1 MTLQE
6 DLQQLIHLQE
16 VDNHLAKIQEK
27 RVAVNQAISH
37 VREPLT
43 QLERERDGQIEEVRK
58 LREEAR
64 GLELSTQEFSERI
77 QKSQEKLSRIKTQEE
92 YFALQKEIEGMERR
106 KGEDEEKLLKN
117 MELLE
122 TSQNKKDELTA
133 QCTEEEENFQKKRE
147 EMLADS
153 TLFDTQE
160 NELNARREKIIQTI
174 DPRHFAYYNKI
185 FQHKG
190 GPAVVQIIDGNCQG
204 CHMTLPPQLFNDVRK
219 GASIITCSFC
229 NRILYAENQVCQNE
243 S

>member
-16 VDNHLAKIQEK
+16 VDNRLGEIKEK
-27 RVAVNQAISH
+27 RAEVKQAILH

-43 QLERERDGQIEEVRK
+43 QLETERDRQIEEVTK

-64 GLELSTQEFSERI
+64 GLELATQEFTEKIR
-77 QKSQEKLSRIKTQEE
+77 KSQEKLSRIKTQEE
-92 YFALQKEIEGMERR
+92 YFALQKEIEGMER
-106 KGEDEEKLLKN
+106 KKKEDEEKLLAN

-122 TSQNKKDELTA
+122 SSQNQRDELAT
-133 QCTEEEENFQKKRE
+133 QCQEEEANFRKKQE

-153 TLFDTQE
+153 TLFDSRE
-160 NELNARREKIIQTI
+160 KELNARRDEILRTI
-174 DPRHFAYYNKI
+174 DRRHLAYYSKI
-185 FQHKG
+185 FQHKS

-204 CHMTLPPQLFNDVRK
+204 CHMTLPPQLFNNVRK
-219 GASIITCSFC
+219 GTSIITCSFC
-229 NRILYAENQVCQNE
+229 NRILYVENQVCQSE